1 MDKDRFFAWALCGK
15 YNYSLSVSSIWCPRC
30 QCVHLAKNQ
39 GEQYSIKP
47 GSMNDPTQSFQD
59 YLKGNI
65 TLRRLLVV
73 IVSFVAIWLI
83 AAALSGV
90 VEDLTVKG
98 AAWLWAQLQKPMLRV
113 WALLL
118 ALVLMSASFLLGIAF
133 ARKFSRISSSSTRS
147 STRTKLVTE
156 GYMVQSNS
164 ISQGEI
170 FAKLHELREGKIGL
184 NDYQIFILEGL
195 NSRKISLSEAKHFL
209 DEVGLGVNRNSNGTY
224 IVFPKR
230 QV

>member
-1 MDKDRFFAWALCGK
+1 
-15 YNYSLSVSSIWCPRC
+15 
-30 QCVHLAKNQ
+30 
-39 GEQYSIKP
+39 
-47 GSMNDPTQSFQD
+47 
-59 YLKGNI
+59 
-65 TLRRLLVV
+65 
-73 IVSFVAIWLI
+73 
-83 AAALSGV
+83 
-90 VEDLTVKG
+90 
-98 AAWLWAQLQKPMLRV
+98 
-113 WALLL
+113 
-118 ALVLMSASFLLGIAF
+118 
-133 ARKFSRISSSSTRS
+133 
-147 STRTKLVTE
+147 
-156 GYMVQSNS
+156 MVQSNS

>member
-1 MDKDRFFAWALCGK
+1 
-15 YNYSLSVSSIWCPRC
+15 
-30 QCVHLAKNQ
+30 
-39 GEQYSIKP
+39 
-47 GSMNDPTQSFQD
+47 MNDPAQSFQD

-133 ARKFSRISSSSTRS
+133 ARKFSRIYSSSTRS